1 MTYTRDQLRAWAMRA
16 QTHMADELALYG
28 IDESDVHLATI
39 TPAMVRSILA
49 VVDIAPAPVAAVVPT
64 APASTPAP
72 VVEPVT
78 PVPTPVVTPVVQP
91 VTPQLRRV
99 RLDGQTM
106 EEAVPQIVARLQEL
120 AVNGE
125 MPSRTAYDAQRG
137 SLPASSTLFKANYR
151 WPELAD
157 MAHLRVLTPTE
168 VMNRE
173 RLKDLPQTPEDV
185 AAWEE
190 SVYAA
195 LRDMAVNG
203 QMPSQADWDAH
214 RPAHLPPNRTVRYR
228 LNMEWSQIAARLG
241 LKANATRG
249 GKAARRPRVDADTF
263 RTDVLAAM
271 RAMAVDGRMPSQ
283 SQWNLRKPA
292 HLPTHSLIV
301 DRFGCKW
308 SEIADLAGLTT
319 NPNGFAAPA
328 QEAEAAVPAVPFRG
342 RPTARDVIDELDRS
356 LSDRA
361 RGILG
366 PEHVVV
372 TPHRN
377 GTH

>member
-1 MTYTRDQLRAWAMRA
+1 MTYTNTQLRDWAMRA

-28 IDESDVHLATI
+28 ITESDVRLATI

-49 VVDIAPAPVAAVVPT
+49 VVDIAPAYTTPQPVLDYVAANPPFGGTVTCAAVPET
-64 APASTPAP
+64 RLATPAAP
-72 VVEPVT
+72 E
-78 PVPTPVVTPVVQP
+78 PVVQP

-106 EEAVPQIVARLQEL
+106 EEAIPQVVARLQEL

-137 SLPASSTLFKANYR
+137 SLPASSTLFKAGHR

-173 RLKDLPQTPEDV
+173 RLKDIPQTSEDI
-185 AAWEE
+185 AAWAE

-195 LRDMAVNG
+195 VRDMAVDG
-203 QMPSQADWDAH
+203 RMPSQADWDAH
-214 RPAHLPPNRTVRYR
+214 RPTHLPPNRTVRYR

-263 RTDVLAAM
+263 RADVLAAM

-292 HLPTHSLIV
+292 HLPTHSLVV
-301 DRFGCKW
+301 DRLGCKW
-308 SEIADLAGLTT
+308 SEIADLAGLAV
-319 NPNGFAAPA
+319 NPNGFGHQPA
-328 QEAEAAVPAVPFRG
+328 EQEAEAAVPAVPF
-342 RPTARDVIDELDRS
+342 RS

>member
-1 MTYTRDQLRAWAMRA
+1 MTYTNTQLRDWAMRA

-28 IDESDVHLATI
+28 ITESDVRLPAI

-49 VVDIAPAPVAAVVPT
+49 VVDIAPAYTTPQPVLDYVAANPPFGGTVTYAAVPET
-64 APASTPAP
+64 LLATPAAS
-72 VVEPVT
+72 
-78 PVPTPVVTPVVQP
+78 TPVVQP

-137 SLPASSTLFKANYR
+137 SLPASSTLFKANYK

-173 RLKDLPQTPEDV
+173 RLKDIPQTSEDI
-185 AAWEE
+185 AAWAE

-195 LRDMAVNG
+195 VRAMAVDG
-203 QMPSQADWDAH
+203 RMPSQADWDEN

-249 GKAARRPRVDADTF
+249 GKAARRPRVDADAF
-263 RTDVLAAM
+263 RADVLAAM

-283 SQWNLRKPA
+283 SQWNLRKPT

-301 DRFGCKW
+301 ERLGCRW

-319 NPNGFAAPA
+319 NPNGFGHQLAE
-328 QEAEAAVPAVPFRG
+328 QEADAAVYAARFR
-342 RPTARDVIDELDRS
+342 AASS
-356 LSDRA
+356 LSNTA